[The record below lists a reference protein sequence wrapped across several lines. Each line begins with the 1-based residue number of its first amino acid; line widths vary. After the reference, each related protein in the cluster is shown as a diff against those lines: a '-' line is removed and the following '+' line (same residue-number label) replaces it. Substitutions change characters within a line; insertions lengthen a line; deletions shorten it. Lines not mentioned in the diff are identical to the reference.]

1 MAYSH
6 PIIGPLYQTESWLY
20 AMNMDAH
27 PTLKRLLEAFI
38 FTALAG
44 GVGYAVTTW
53 LAPDD
58 VSAGVVAA
66 IVAAIAGIASVAPNG
81 LLHDK
86 RDPDSD
92 PWRPPEPRSLELLDD
107 DAGDFNPAT
116 GLPMMGG
123 MGGLDAG
130 GNTNGSSED

>member
-38 FTALAG
+38 FAALAG
-44 GVGYAVTTW
+44 GVGYAVTSW
-53 LAPDD
+53 LAPEY
-58 VSAGVVAA
+58 VSAGIVAA
-66 IVAAIAGIASVAPNG
+66 IVAAIAGIASIVPNS
-81 LLHDK
+81 LLPDM

-92 PWRPPEPRSLELLDD
+92 PWRPPKVSYYSAAYRVWNDEGFRSDEYRPEDGHSLLEVRDSDD
-107 DAGDFNPAT
+107 
-116 GLPMMGG
+116 
-123 MGGLDAG
+123 
-130 GNTNGSSED
+130 